1 MDEIIII
8 ITLASLCQCIIIPV
22 SIAIFPYRLHVQRK
36 RQVLIPG
43 SEVKEKNVN
52 EMALR
57 NRDAGNNSFSLNVS
71 AIDFLYN
78 GISISTIK
86 STHSLVK

>member
-1 MDEIIII
+1 M
-8 ITLASLCQCIIIPV
+8 
-22 SIAIFPYRLHVQRK
+22 
-36 RQVLIPG
+36 PG